1 MRGGGRGMG
10 VAWGRLGARNPA
22 GPCSSVSFAP
32 SPPRFFARG
41 RRQLGALKPVGPCS
55 SVSFAPSPPRFFAR
69 GRRRLGARN
78 PAGPYISVP
87 FAPSPTRFFA
97 RGRRRLG
104 ARKPAG
110 LCSSVPFAPSP
121 PAFFR
126 PWPGGRGTSP
136 LASPCFFV
144 LRHHVPEHSSRSR
157 RAGVVPHRSLAL
169 VSSFWGT
176 TSPSTAAVPDRRAWC
191 LTARSCFFVLSHHV
205 LEHRRKVMHERLPP
219 AFVHHFSSIIFSKGK
234 N

>member
-1 MRGGGRGMG
+1 MTSGAGRRAVGAAGQLGARNPASPCSSVPFAPSPTRFFARGRR
-10 VAWGRLGARNPA
+10 RLGARNPA

-41 RRQLGALKPVGPCS
+41 RC
-55 SVSFAPSPPRFFAR
+55 
-69 GRRRLGARN
+69 RLGARN
-78 PAGPYISVP
+78 PAGP
-87 FAPSPTRFFA
+87 
-97 RGRRRLG
+97 
-104 ARKPAG
+104 
-110 LCSSVPFAPSP
+110 CSSVPFAPSP
-121 PAFFR
+121 PRFF
-126 PWPGGRGTSP
+126 
-136 LASPCFFV
+136 A
-144 LRHHVPEHSSRSR
+144 HA
-157 RAGVVPHRSLAL
+157 RAGVVPHRPLTL
-169 VSSFWGT
+169 VSSSWGT